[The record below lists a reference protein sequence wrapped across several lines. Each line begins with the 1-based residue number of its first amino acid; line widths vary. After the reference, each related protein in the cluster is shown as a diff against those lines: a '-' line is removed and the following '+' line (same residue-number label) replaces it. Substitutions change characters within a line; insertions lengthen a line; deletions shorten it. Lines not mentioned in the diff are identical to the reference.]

1 MKVLAESIVEKL
13 DLKHVAGLAGVL
25 HDFGKFTV
33 EFREYIMQAIN
44 NPDFPPKRGGVDNS
58 TAGGRLLF
66 DYFHKGKIDPYKGLL
81 AEIIGNAIIS
91 HHSVLQ
97 DYLNYETGL

>member
-1 MKVLAESIVEKL
+1 MKVLAESIGEKL

-33 EFREYIMQAIN
+33 EFREYILQVVKN
-44 NPDFPPKRGGVDNS
+44 LDSPPKRGGVDHS

-66 DYFHKGKIDPYKGLL
+66 DYFHKGKIDPYKGLF
-81 AEIIGNAIIS
+81 AEILGNAIIS
-91 HHSVLQ
+91 YHSALQ
-97 DYLNYETGL
+97 DYLNYVSGL